1 MRPIN
6 KLFNRKPDNAKSN
19 LPVVELPETP
29 EFPEFEESNPT
40 PPPDIKGPE
49 IDLSA
54 AFSIPNPPDLQPF
67 FPPVQSN
74 KQTKPKTP
82 KPPKKIGRPSI
93 PAAEKRTYRV
103 FACLNQSEYNEVI
116 STIPNTIPLSE
127 FVRSLLLN
135 HIRTFNQFKK

>member
-1 MRPIN
+1 MRPIH
-6 KLFNRKPDNAKSN
+6 KLFNCKPDNAKSN
-19 LPVVELPETP
+19 LAPTELPETP
-29 EFPEFEESNPT
+29 TFPEFEESNPT
-40 PPPDIKGPE
+40 QTPTIQGPE
-49 IDLSA
+49 IDLSTV
-54 AFSIPNPPDLQPF
+54 FSIPNSPDLQPSI
-67 FPPVQSN
+67 PSVQST
-74 KQTKPKTP
+74 KKTKPKPP

-135 HIRTFNQFKK
+135 HIRTFNQFRK

>member
-6 KLFNRKPDNAKSN
+6 KLFNRKPNEAKPN
-19 LPVVELPETP
+19 LAPTELPETP
-29 EFPEFEESNPT
+29 EFPEFKEPVQTQTPDIQSPEFNIPTAFSDPNPT
-40 PPPDIKGPE
+40 
-49 IDLSA
+49 
-54 AFSIPNPPDLQPF
+54 DLQPF

-74 KQTKPKTP
+74 KKTKPRPP
-82 KPPKKIGRPSI
+82 KPAKKIGRPAI
-93 PAAEKRTYRV
+93 PADKKRTYRV

-116 STIPNTIPLSE
+116 STVPNTIPLSE